1 MLAPNYQS
9 GRDQIAGFKRLY
21 KGSVAGEV
29 YTQLNQPDYSAEL
42 AQLQAA
48 APDVVYVFYPGG
60 MGVNFIKQYKQAG
73 LLGKIPLVS
82 ASTVDGTTLP
92 ALKDTALGAVTGT
105 FWGLISTTRPAR
117 ISSPR
122 SRKVQPHPLAVRGAG
137 LRLGAADRQR
147 AEEDRRQDRGQ
158 AGLPQRRCA
167 PLTTRRCAG
176 PTSSTSTAT
185 RSRTSTSSRWPRTA
199 PAASRSRPSPRR

>member
-73 LLGKIPLVS
+73 LWARSRWCRPPP
-82 ASTVDGTTLP
+82 STAP
-92 ALKDTALGAVTGT
+92 RCRP
-105 FWGLISTTRPAR
+105 SRTRPWA
-117 ISSPR
+117 P
-122 SRKVQPHPLAVRGAG
+122 SRAPSGA
-137 LRLGAADRQR
+137 
-147 AEEDRRQDRGQ
+147 
-158 AGLPQRRCA
+158 
-167 PLTTRRCAG
+167 
-176 PTSSTSTAT
+176 
-185 RSRTSTSSRWPRTA
+185 
-199 PAASRSRPSPRR
+199 